1 MVLQKILVLKLEFQA
16 RFNFRFNSGAPIA
29 LGAFCL
35 DQDTLIL
42 QLANII
48 KKCVYSALTD
58 KRDKNEQPQIK

>member
-1 MVLQKILVLKLEFQA
+1 MVLQKNISAQA
-16 RFNFRFNSGAPIA
+16 GVSGPGFNSLIA
-29 LGAFCL
+29 LWAFCL

-48 KKCVYSALTD
+48 QKCVYSALTD